1 MAVDLRRLAALT
13 LITCGALALAQSAHA
28 APHPSLFPEKWI
40 DGTLPDEPV
49 TQVQALDADTFVI
62 RQSIKTNFEAPFL
75 YLLFGRDK
83 ALLVDTGAKDGRI
96 RPTVDRLVSDW
107 LAAHHRTSIPLV
119 VAHSH
124 SHGDHVAGDAA
135 FRERPDTTV
144 LGLKPADVAAFFG
157 IAKWP
162 QQIARFDLGGR
173 VLSVIPTPGH
183 QAAAAMYY
191 DPHLKIL
198 LSGDTLYPGR
208 LYVPV
213 NFVPDDRASVDR
225 LAVFAATHPIRAVLG
240 AHIEMTRTP
249 GRDYGHEAQPDAC
262 IHRFEPPHRHF
273 GDARKPLEV
282 AEIADAGKRGTEGRE
297 HHAQERKDL
306 GRAVKFFVRHI
317 AESRDQREHEVSRD
331 RQHRQQEQPFGQLV
345 EPVVD
350 RVQPLRLR
358 DMVIAK
364 PRNVRR
370 EQRFEH
376 PAQVALGHR
385 DPRQALRPQQV
396 QCVIFG
402 PARPGAL
409 GPATGRPRV
418 CTCHEPTTRRRR
430 SEAPQMPEE

>member
-1 MAVDLRRLAALT
+1 MAVDLRQMAARA
-13 LITCGALALAQSAHA
+13 LIGCGALALAQSAQA

-83 ALLVDTGAKDGRI
+83 ALLVDTGAKDGQI

-162 QQIARFDLGGR
+162 QQIAHFDLGGR

-191 DPHLKIL
+191 DPRLKIL

-213 NFVPDDRASVDR
+213 NFVPDDRASIDR
-225 LAVFAATHPIRAVLG
+225 LAAFAATHPIRAALG

-249 GRDYGHEAQPDAC
+249 GRDYGHEAPTHPDE
-262 IHRFEPPHRHF
+262 H
-273 GDARKPLEV
+273 PLELP
-282 AEIADAGKRGTEGRE
+282 ASAIGELKAGLKAPLDVPG
-297 HHAQERKDL
+297 K
-306 GRAVKFFVRHI
+306 
-317 AESRDQREHEVSRD
+317 
-331 RQHRQQEQPFGQLV
+331 GQV
-345 EPVVD
+345 HDHFIIMPV
-350 RVQPLRLR
+350 
-358 DMVIAK
+358 
-364 PRNVRR
+364 
-370 EQRFEH
+370 
-376 PAQVALGHR
+376 
-385 DPRQALRPQQV
+385 
-396 QCVIFG
+396 
-402 PARPGAL
+402 PAR
-409 GPATGRPRV
+409 
-418 CTCHEPTTRRRR
+418 
-430 SEAPQMPEE
+430 SE